1 LVKEGNFGKP
11 VHFNFVSS
19 HGLAFKD
26 TFKDNWRFE
35 STNKLMG
42 VYGTVAIHYIDMC
55 IWLLGECKSINVYKS
70 TYSESKLADS
80 VTIDMKFKNGCTTNI
95 FVSYVTPFINRSN
108 MIFENAII
116 EQEDGEINLYEN
128 WNTTDENGFFKKP
141 SKQTLLKLKSSREYY
156 NDSLKNSLVEFVK
169 VVKEQQL
176 WTDDYF
182 SKSIKSNRILLNERV
197 SDD

>member
-1 LVKEGNFGKP
+1 MTPNMQLDENQLERWE
-11 VHFNFVSS
+11 NYSS
-19 HGLAFKD
+19 F
-26 TFKDNWRFE
+26 
-35 STNKLMG
+35 
-42 VYGTVAIHYIDMC
+42 ID
-55 IWLLGECKSINVYKS
+55 
-70 TYSESKLADS
+70 
-80 VTIDMKFKNGCTTNI
+80 
-95 FVSYVTPFINRSN
+95 
-108 MIFENAII
+108 EN
-116 EQEDGEINLYEN
+116 GEINLYEN